1 MDAVSA
7 ISQPI
12 RILIVE
18 QQVFIADALTALL
31 NVPPQMIVVGTIA
44 SVAESA
50 SLAAELDAGIVMLSF
65 RKNDGVAV
73 AATRAILNR
82 LPQSKI
88 IFLTREEGDDVLLAA
103 IDAGVSGV
111 LSMSTAAVQVI
122 EAVQTVA
129 DGQSLIAPS
138 KIAILLENR
147 RKTDGIRDSLTNREK
162 DLLRWMAEGL
172 SSRETASQMGIS
184 YLTVRTHMR
193 NLANKLSAHSKLEVL
208 ATAQRLELVE
218 RAPTRRMSLG

>member
-1 MDAVSA
+1 MDQVRA

-31 NVPPQMIVVGTIA
+31 NVPPQMLVVGTIG

-50 SLAAELDAGIVMLSF
+50 PLAAELDAGIVMLSF
-65 RKNDGVAV
+65 RENDGVAV

-88 IFLTREEGDDVLLAA
+88 IFLTRDEGDDVLLAA

-111 LSMSTAAVQVI
+111 LSMSTAAAQVI

-172 SSRETASQMGIS
+172 SNRETATKMGIS

-193 NLANKLSAHSKLEVL
+193 NLASKLSAHSKLEVL

-218 RAPTRRMSLG
+218 KAPTRRMSFG

>member
-65 RKNDGVAV
+65 RENDGVAV

-88 IFLTREEGDDVLLAA
+88 IFLTRDEGDDVLLAA

>member
-65 RKNDGVAV
+65 RENDGVAV

-82 LPQSKI
+82 LPESKI
-88 IFLTREEGDDVLLAA
+88 IFLTRDEGDDVLLAA

-111 LSMSTAAVQVI
+111 LSMSTAAAQVI
-122 EAVQTVA
+122 EAVKTVA

-138 KIAILLENR
+138 KIANLLENR
-147 RKTDGIRDSLTNREK
+147 TKVDGIRDSLTNREK

-172 SSRETASQMGIS
+172 SSRETASKMGIS

-218 RAPTRRMSLG
+218 RAPTRR